1 MRGYRRRRHRAPW
14 SRRRKRCCVLLVCL
28 VLVVGVILRLDYKLR
43 PAILEIALSDLE
55 TVVNDAIDQVCIQ
68 DAADGEIT
76 YSKLVQLQ
84 YDQNGK
90 LQGLTTDMATLNV
103 LRADMTRAIGQALGK
118 VEEHPI
124 QVPLGTAWGTALF
137 SDLGPN
143 IPVQVL
149 SLESIAGYFESSF
162 ASAGIN
168 QTRHQIQMVLTVQ
181 VVLLLPGGTYDRTF
195 TNKITVAESILM
207 GDVPSHYSYFSQF
220 DTAREAADAQRDYS
234 AE

>member
-14 SRRRKRCCVLLVCL
+14 SRRQKRCCVLLVCL
-28 VLVVGVILRLDYKLR
+28 VLVAGIMLRLDCKLR
-43 PAILEIALSDLE
+43 PAILEIDLE
-55 TVVNDAIDQVCIQ
+55 TVVNNTIDQVCIQ

-162 ASAGIN
+162 TSAGIN

>member
-28 VLVVGVILRLDYKLR
+28 VLVAGVILRLDYKLR

>member
-1 MRGYRRRRHRAPW
+1 MRAYRRRRHRAPW
-14 SRRRKRCCVLLVCL
+14 SKRRKRCCLLLVCL
-28 VLVVGVILRLDYKLR
+28 MLVLGVILRLDYKLR
-43 PAILEIALSDLE
+43 PAILEIALSELE
-55 TVVNDAIDQVCIQ
+55 TVVNDAIDQVCVQ
-68 DAADGEIT
+68 DAADGEIA
-76 YSKLVQLQ
+76 YSKLIELQ

-103 LRADMTRAIGQALGK
+103 LRADMTRAIGQALGE
-118 VEEHPI
+118 VEEQPI
-124 QVPLGTAWGTALF
+124 QVPLGTAWGVTLF

-162 ASAGIN
+162 TAAGIN

-195 TNKITVAESILM
+195 TNRITVAESILM
-207 GDVPSHYSYFSQF
+207 GEVPSHYSYFSQF

>member
-28 VLVVGVILRLDYKLR
+28 VLVVGIMLRLDCKLR

-55 TVVNDAIDQVCIQ
+55 TVVNNTIDQVCIQ

>member
-1 MRGYRRRRHRAPW
+1 MRYRRRRHRAPW

-55 TVVNDAIDQVCIQ
+55 TVVNNTIDQVCIQ

-84 YDQNGK
+84 YDQNGR

>member
-14 SRRRKRCCVLLVCL
+14 SRRQKRCCVLLVCL
-28 VLVVGVILRLDYKLR
+28 VLVAGIMLRLDCKLR

-55 TVVNDAIDQVCIQ
+55 TVVNNTIDQVCIQ
-68 DAADGEIT
+68 DAADGEIA

>member
-28 VLVVGVILRLDYKLR
+28 VLVAGIMLRLDCKLR

-55 TVVNDAIDQVCIQ
+55 TVVNNTIDQVCIQ

-103 LRADMTRAIGQALGK
+103 LRADMTRAIGQALRE

-162 ASAGIN
+162 TSAGIN

>member
-14 SRRRKRCCVLLVCL
+14 SRRQKRCCVLLVCL
-28 VLVVGVILRLDYKLR
+28 VLVAGIMLRLDCKLR

-55 TVVNDAIDQVCIQ
+55 MVVNNTIDQVCIQ

-162 ASAGIN
+162 AFAGIN

>member
-1 MRGYRRRRHRAPW
+1 MRYRRRRHRAPW

>member
-14 SRRRKRCCVLLVCL
+14 SRRQKRCCVLLVCL
-28 VLVVGVILRLDYKLR
+28 VLVAGIMLRLDCKLR

-55 TVVNDAIDQVCIQ
+55 TVVNNTIDQVCIQ

-162 ASAGIN
+162 VSAGIN

>member
-14 SRRRKRCCVLLVCL
+14 SRRQKRCCVLLVCL
-28 VLVVGVILRLDYKLR
+28 VLVAGIMLRLDCKLR

-55 TVVNDAIDQVCIQ
+55 TVVNNTIDQVCIQ

-90 LQGLTTDMATLNV
+90 RQGLTTDMATLNV

>member
-28 VLVVGVILRLDYKLR
+28 VLVVGVILRLDSKLR

-68 DAADGEIT
+68 DAADGEIA

-90 LQGLTTDMATLNV
+90 LQGLTTDMAALNV
-103 LRADMTRAIGQALGK
+103 LRADMTRAIGQALGE
-118 VEEHPI
+118 VEEQPI
-124 QVPLGTAWGTALF
+124 QVPLGTAWGITLF

-162 ASAGIN
+162 NSAGIN

>member
-1 MRGYRRRRHRAPW
+1 M
-14 SRRRKRCCVLLVCL
+14 LLVCL
-28 VLVVGVILRLDYKLR
+28 VLVVGVILRLDSKLR

-55 TVVNDAIDQVCIQ
+55 TVVNNTIDQVCIK
-68 DAADGEIT
+68 DAADGEIA

-90 LQGLTTDMATLNV
+90 LQGLTTDMAALNV
-103 LRADMTRAIGQALGK
+103 LRADMTRAIGQALGE
-118 VEEHPI
+118 VEEQPI
-124 QVPLGTAWGTALF
+124 QVPLGTAWGITLF

-149 SLESIAGYFESSF
+149 SLESIAGYFASSF
-162 ASAGIN
+162 TSAGIN

-181 VVLLLPGGTYDRTF
+181 VVLLLPGGTYDQTF

>member
-14 SRRRKRCCVLLVCL
+14 SRWQKRCCVLLVCL
-28 VLVVGVILRLDYKLR
+28 VLVAGIMLRLDCKLR

-55 TVVNDAIDQVCIQ
+55 TVVNNTIDQVCIQ

-124 QVPLGTAWGTALF
+124 QALGHR
-137 SDLGPN
+137 LGDC
-143 IPVQVL
+143 VVL
-149 SLESIAGYFESSF
+149 RPRPQHP
-162 ASAGIN
+162 SAGIELGEH
-168 QTRHQIQMVLTVQ
+168 RWI
-181 VVLLLPGGTYDRTF
+181 F
-195 TNKITVAESILM
+195 
-207 GDVPSHYSYFSQF
+207 
-220 DTAREAADAQRDYS
+220 
-234 AE
+234 

>member
-14 SRRRKRCCVLLVCL
+14 SRRQKRCCVLLVCL
-28 VLVVGVILRLDYKLR
+28 VLVAGIMLRLDCKLR
-43 PAILEIALSDLE
+43 PAILEIALSNLE
-55 TVVNDAIDQVCIQ
+55 TVVNNTIDQVCIQ

-207 GDVPSHYSYFSQF
+207 GDVPSHYSYFGQF

>member
-14 SRRRKRCCVLLVCL
+14 SRRQKRCCVLLVCL
-28 VLVVGVILRLDYKLR
+28 VLVAGIMLRLDCKLR

-55 TVVNDAIDQVCIQ
+55 TVVNNTIDQVCIQ

-220 DTAREAADAQRDYS
+220 DTDREAADAQRDYS

>member
-14 SRRRKRCCVLLVCL
+14 SRRQKRCCVLLVCL
-28 VLVVGVILRLDYKLR
+28 VLVAGIMLRLDCKLR

-55 TVVNDAIDQVCIQ
+55 TVVNNTIDQVCIQ

-168 QTRHQIQMVLTVQ
+168 QTRHRILLDVDVH
-181 VVLLLPGGTYDRTF
+181 VSILLPGLTTYTKVS
-195 TNKITVAESILM
+195 NEISVAETVIV
-207 GDVPSHYSYFSQF
+207 GGVPETYTYFSTTP
-220 DTAREAADAQRDYS
+220 DEVENYADEYIINNA
-234 AE
+234 

>member
-1 MRGYRRRRHRAPW
+1 MRAYRRRRHRAPW
-14 SRRRKRCCVLLVCL
+14 SKRRKRSCLLLVCL
-28 VLVVGVILRLDYKLR
+28 VLVLGVILRLDYKLR
-43 PAILEIALSDLE
+43 PAILEIALSELE
-55 TVVNDAIDQVCIQ
+55 TVVNDAIDQVCVQ

-76 YSKLVQLQ
+76 YSKLIELQ

-103 LRADMTRAIGQALGK
+103 LRADMTRAIGQALGE
-118 VEEHPI
+118 VEEQPI
-124 QVPLGTAWGTALF
+124 QVPLGTAWGVTLF

-162 ASAGIN
+162 TAAGIN

-195 TNKITVAESILM
+195 TNRITVAESILM
-207 GDVPSHYSYFSQF
+207 GEVPSHYSYFSQF

>member
-14 SRRRKRCCVLLVCL
+14 SRRQKRCCVLLVCL
-28 VLVVGVILRLDYKLR
+28 VLVAGIVLRLDCKLR

-55 TVVNDAIDQVCIQ
+55 TVVNNTIDQVCIQ

-90 LQGLTTDMATLNV
+90 LQGLTTDMAALNV

-149 SLESIAGYFESSF
+149 SLDSIAGYFESSF

>member
-14 SRRRKRCCVLLVCL
+14 SRRQKRCCVLLVCL
-28 VLVVGVILRLDYKLR
+28 VLVAGIMLRLDCKLR

-55 TVVNDAIDQVCIQ
+55 TVVNNTIDQVCIQ
-68 DAADGEIT
+68 DAADGEIA

-220 DTAREAADAQRDYS
+220 DTAREADDAQRDYS

>member
-14 SRRRKRCCVLLVCL
+14 SRRQKRCCVLLVCL
-28 VLVVGVILRLDYKLR
+28 VLVVGVILRLDCKLR

-55 TVVNDAIDQVCIQ
+55 TVVNNTIDQVCIQ

-90 LQGLTTDMATLNV
+90 LQGLTTDMAALNV
-103 LRADMTRAIGQALGK
+103 LRADMTRAIGQALGE

>member
-14 SRRRKRCCVLLVCL
+14 SRRQKRCCVLLVCL
-28 VLVVGVILRLDYKLR
+28 VLVAGIMLRLDCKLR
-43 PAILEIALSDLE
+43 PAILEIALSNLE
-55 TVVNDAIDQVCIQ
+55 TVVNNTIDQVCIQ

-162 ASAGIN
+162 TPAGIN

>member
-14 SRRRKRCCVLLVCL
+14 SRRQKRCCVLLVCL
-28 VLVVGVILRLDYKLR
+28 VLVAGIMLRLDCKLR

-55 TVVNDAIDQVCIQ
+55 TVVNNTIDQVCIQ

-118 VEEHPI
+118 VEEHLI

-162 ASAGIN
+162 TSAGIN

>member
-14 SRRRKRCCVLLVCL
+14 SRRQKRCCVLLVCL
-28 VLVVGVILRLDYKLR
+28 VLVAGIMLRLDCKLR

-55 TVVNDAIDQVCIQ
+55 TVVNNTIDQVCIQ
-68 DAADGEIT
+68 DAVDGEIT

>member
-1 MRGYRRRRHRAPW
+1 M
-14 SRRRKRCCVLLVCL
+14 
-28 VLVVGVILRLDYKLR
+28 
-43 PAILEIALSDLE
+43 
-55 TVVNDAIDQVCIQ
+55 
-68 DAADGEIT
+68 AA
-76 YSKLVQLQ
+76 
-84 YDQNGK
+84 
-90 LQGLTTDMATLNV
+90 LNV
-103 LRADMTRAIGQALGK
+103 LRADMTRAIGQALGE
-118 VEEHPI
+118 VEEQPI
-124 QVPLGTAWGTALF
+124 QVPLGTAWGITLF

-162 ASAGIN
+162 TSAGIN
-168 QTRHQIQMVLTVQ
+168 QIRHQIQMVLTVQ

>member
-14 SRRRKRCCVLLVCL
+14 SRRQKRCCVLLVCL
-28 VLVVGVILRLDYKLR
+28 VLVAGIMLRLDCKLR

-55 TVVNDAIDQVCIQ
+55 TVVNNTIDQVCIQ

-220 DTAREAADAQRDYS
+220 DTSREAADAQRDYS

>member
-14 SRRRKRCCVLLVCL
+14 SRRQKRCCVLLVCL
-28 VLVVGVILRLDYKLR
+28 VLVAGIMLRLDCKLR

-55 TVVNDAIDQVCIQ
+55 TVVNNTIDQVCIQ

-124 QVPLGTAWGTALF
+124 QVPLGTALGTALF

>member
-1 MRGYRRRRHRAPW
+1 MRAYRRRRHRAPW
-14 SRRRKRCCVLLVCL
+14 SKRRKRCCLLLVCL
-28 VLVVGVILRLDYKLR
+28 VLVLGVILRLDYKLR
-43 PAILEIALSDLE
+43 PAILEIALSELE
-55 TVVNDAIDQVCIQ
+55 TVVNDAIDQVCVQ
-68 DAADGEIT
+68 DAVDGEIA
-76 YSKLVQLQ
+76 YSKLIELQ

-103 LRADMTRAIGQALGK
+103 LRADMTRAIGQALGE
-118 VEEHPI
+118 VEEQPI
-124 QVPLGTAWGTALF
+124 QVPLGTAWGVTLF

-149 SLESIAGYFESSF
+149 SLESIAGYFESNF
-162 ASAGIN
+162 TAAGIN

-195 TNKITVAESILM
+195 TNRITVAESILM
-207 GDVPSHYSYFSQF
+207 GEVPSHYSYFSQF

>member
-14 SRRRKRCCVLLVCL
+14 SRRQKRCCVLLVCL
-28 VLVVGVILRLDYKLR
+28 VLVACIMLRLDCKLR

-55 TVVNDAIDQVCIQ
+55 TVVNNTIDQVCIQ

>member
-1 MRGYRRRRHRAPW
+1 MRYRRRRHRAPW

-103 LRADMTRAIGQALGK
+103 LRADMTRAIGQALGE

-162 ASAGIN
+162 TSAGIN
-168 QTRHQIQMVLTVQ
+168 QTRHQIQMVITVQ
-181 VVLLLPGGTYDRTF
+181 VVLLLPGG
-195 TNKITVAESILM
+195 
-207 GDVPSHYSYFSQF
+207 
-220 DTAREAADAQRDYS
+220 TAREAADAQRDYS

>member
-28 VLVVGVILRLDYKLR
+28 VLVAGIMLRLDCKLR

-55 TVVNDAIDQVCIQ
+55 TVVNNTIDQVCIQ

>member
-14 SRRRKRCCVLLVCL
+14 SRRQKRCCVLLVCL
-28 VLVVGVILRLDYKLR
+28 VLVAGIMLRLDCKLR

-55 TVVNDAIDQVCIQ
+55 TVVNNTIDQVCIQ

-162 ASAGIN
+162 VSAGIN
-168 QTRHQIQMVLTVQ
+168 QTKHQIILTVD
-181 VVLLLPGGTYDRTF
+181 VSVSVLLPGFRTATKVSNSF
-195 TNKITVAESILM
+195 IVAETVIVGSVPDTYTYFATEPDTYLEDTKDYILN
-207 GDVPSHYSYFSQF
+207 G
-220 DTAREAADAQRDYS
+220 A
-234 AE
+234 